1 VKWWREDDQ
10 ASATLAKH
18 AEETAAAR
26 NRRIEEVAMRDS
38 PMLSAVERTERPTR
52 EQVEELQRAAAR
64 QVYDEWVAAGRPCT
78 PLKRKP
84 LRVRF
89 ELAPG
94 FGLSWLS
101 LLALCCELRGGI
113 VDAKGCGLD
122 DG

>member
-1 VKWWREDDQ
+1 MTAEHEERLDEVKWWREDDE
-10 ASATLAKH
+10 ASAALAI
-18 AEETAAAR
+18 AEHPTRYTEQF
-26 NRRIEEVAMRDS
+26 E
-38 PMLSAVERTERPTR
+38 LERPTR
-52 EQVEELQRAAAR
+52 EQVEELQRQAAR

-78 PLKRKP
+78 PLRKRP
-84 LRVRF
+84 LTVRF

-94 FGLSWLS
+94 FGLAWLS